1 MFRVQDEFRR
11 TQLAVVALFC
21 SLGFQYATWASRIP
35 AIKAHL
41 GLSTAEVGLLL
52 MATGVGAAASF
63 PLVAMLMKRLG
74 SRRLS
79 LLSALCLALLL
90 LAMAELPNYP
100 TALVVMCADGVLV
113 GALNV
118 AMNAQ
123 GAALEV
129 RFGRNTMAR
138 LHATFSGGSL
148 VAALLASGMNLVTSS
163 VLVHFAVAAGLLLL
177 AVGYARPGLLLQDKP
192 AEGEAEAPASA
203 SAEPAEAAPKER
215 KRGRLALPARL
226 TLWMGLAMAFGTV
239 TEGAMNDWSSLYLK
253 DVAKASAELVPMG
266 IAVVSVTMVVARL
279 LTDGWRERWG
289 DGRIVRTGSTLAA
302 VGLALALLS
311 GGVVPAL
318 VGFACVGLGVAAV
331 TPCVYVAAAAQGSD
345 ALTMVATMGTV
356 GLLGGPPIIGFIAN
370 SSGLS
375 WGMGAVA
382 ASALIV
388 SLCATRIRWAP
399 APGAGSA
406 AADPAG
412 ADPAAEPVPDPAP
425 GFEAGFEARPAQ
437 VEARS

>member
-41 GLSTAEVGLLL
+41 DLSTAQVGLLL
-52 MATGVGAAASF
+52 MATGVGAVASF
-63 PLVAMLMKRLG
+63 PLVALLMKRLG

-79 LLSALCLALLL
+79 LLSALGLALLL
-90 LAMAELPNYP
+90 PAMAELPNYP

-123 GAALEV
+123 GAAMEV
-129 RFGRNTMAR
+129 RFERNTMAT

-148 VAALLASGMNLVTSS
+148 VAALLASGMNLLTTS
-163 VLVHFAVAAGLLLL
+163 LAVHFAVAMGLLLL
-177 AVGYARPGLLLQDKP
+177 AVGYARPGLLIQDKP
-192 AEGEAEAPASA
+192 AEPAG
-203 SAEPAEAAPKER
+203 PATAAPEEK
-215 KRGRLALPARL
+215 KRRRLTLPGRL
-226 TLWMGLAMAFGTV
+226 TLWLGLAMAFGTI

-253 DVAKASAELVPMG
+253 DVARASAGLAPMG
-266 IAVVSVTMVVARL
+266 IAVVSVTMVLARL
-279 LTDGWRERWG
+279 LTDGWRSRWG
-289 DGRIVRTGSTLAA
+289 DGLIVRTGSTLAA
-302 VGLALALLS
+302 LGLALALLT
-311 GGVVPAL
+311 GGVLPAL
-318 VGFACVGLGVAAV
+318 IGFACVGLGVAAV

-345 ALTMVATMGTV
+345 ALTLVATMGTV
-356 GLLGGPPIIGFIAN
+356 GLLAGPPVIGFIAN
-370 SSGLS
+370 ASGLT

-399 APGAGSA
+399 ASGTTHDTTAPLA
-406 AADPAG
+406 PQIE
-412 ADPAAEPVPDPAP
+412 AEAL
-425 GFEAGFEARPAQ
+425 
-437 VEARS
+437 

>member
-41 GLSTAEVGLLL
+41 DLSTAQVGLLL
-52 MATGVGAAASF
+52 MATGVGAVASF
-63 PLVAMLMKRLG
+63 PLVALLMKRLG

-79 LLSALCLALLL
+79 LLSALGLALLL
-90 LAMAELPNYP
+90 PAMAELPNYP

-123 GAALEV
+123 GAAMEV
-129 RFGRNTMAR
+129 RFERNTMAT

-148 VAALLASGMNLVTSS
+148 VAALLASGMNLLTTS
-163 VLVHFAVAAGLLLL
+163 LAVHFAVAMGLLLL
-177 AVGYARPGLLLQDKP
+177 AVGYARPGLLIQDKP
-192 AEGEAEAPASA
+192 AEPAG
-203 SAEPAEAAPKER
+203 PATAVPEEK
-215 KRGRLALPARL
+215 KRRRLTLPGRL
-226 TLWMGLAMAFGTV
+226 TLWLGLAMAFGTI

-253 DVAKASAELVPMG
+253 DVARASAGLAPMG
-266 IAVVSVTMVVARL
+266 IAVVSVTMVLARL
-279 LTDGWRERWG
+279 LTDGWRSRWG
-289 DGRIVRTGSTLAA
+289 DGLIVRTGSTLAA
-302 VGLALALLS
+302 LGLALALLT
-311 GGVVPAL
+311 GGVLPAL
-318 VGFACVGLGVAAV
+318 IGFACVGLGVAAV
-331 TPCVYVAAAAQGSD
+331 TPCVYVAAAAQGPD
-345 ALTMVATMGTV
+345 ALTLVATMGTV
-356 GLLGGPPIIGFIAN
+356 GLLAGPPVIGFIAN
-370 SSGLS
+370 ASGLT

-399 APGAGSA
+399 ASGTTHDTTAPLA
-406 AADPAG
+406 PQIE
-412 ADPAAEPVPDPAP
+412 AEAL
-425 GFEAGFEARPAQ
+425 
-437 VEARS
+437 

>member
-41 GLSTAEVGLLL
+41 DLSSAQVGLML
-52 MATGVGAAASF
+52 MATGVGAVASF
-63 PLVAMLMKRLG
+63 PLVALLMKRLG

-79 LLSALCLALLL
+79 LLSALGLALLL
-90 LAMAELPNYP
+90 LAMAQLPNYP

-113 GALNV
+113 GGLNV

-129 RFGRNTMAR
+129 RFQRNTMAT

-148 VAALLASGMNLVTSS
+148 VAALLASGMNLLTSS
-163 VLVHFAVAAGLLLL
+163 LAVHFAVAMGLLLL
-177 AVGYARPGLLLQDKP
+177 AVGYARPGLLPQDKP
-192 AEGEAEAPASA
+192 AEPAA
-203 SAEPAEAAPKER
+203 AAPQEK
-215 KRGRLALPARL
+215 KRFRFTLPGRL
-226 TLWMGLAMAFGTV
+226 TLWLGLAISFGTI

-253 DVAKASAELVPMG
+253 DVAKASAGLAPMG
-266 IAVVSVTMVVARL
+266 IAVVSATMVLARL
-279 LTDGWRERWG
+279 LTDGWRGRWG
-289 DGRIVRTGSTLAA
+289 DGLIVRTGSTLAA
-302 VGLALALLS
+302 LGLALALLA
-311 GGVVPAL
+311 GGVLPAL
-318 VGFACVGLGVAAV
+318 IGFACVGLGVAAV

-345 ALTMVATMGTV
+345 ALTLVATMGTV
-356 GLLGGPPIIGFIAN
+356 GLLAGPPVIGFIAN
-370 SSGLS
+370 ASGLT

-388 SLCATRIRWAP
+388 ALCATRIRWAP
-399 APGAGSA
+399 ASETAHDDA
-406 AADPAG
+406 APITAQIE
-412 ADPAAEPVPDPAP
+412 AEAV
-425 GFEAGFEARPAQ
+425 
-437 VEARS
+437 

>member
-41 GLSTAEVGLLL
+41 DLSSAQVGLLL
-52 MATGVGAAASF
+52 MATGVGAVASF
-63 PLVAMLMKRLG
+63 PLVALLMKRLG

-79 LLSALCLALLL
+79 LLSALGLALLL
-90 LAMAELPNYP
+90 LAMAQLPNYP

-129 RFGRNTMAR
+129 RFQRNTMAT

-148 VAALLASGMNLVTSS
+148 VAALLASGMNLLTSS
-163 VLVHFAVAAGLLLL
+163 LAVHFAVAMGLLLL
-177 AVGYARPGLLLQDKP
+177 TVGYARPGLLTQDKP
-192 AEGEAEAPASA
+192 AEPAA
-203 SAEPAEAAPKER
+203 AAPREK
-215 KRGRLALPARL
+215 KRGRFTLPARL
-226 TLWMGLAMAFGTV
+226 TLWLGLAMAFGTI

-253 DVAKASAELVPMG
+253 DVAKASAGLAPMG
-266 IAVVSVTMVVARL
+266 IAVVSVTMVLARL
-279 LTDGWRERWG
+279 LTDGWRGRWG
-289 DGRIVRTGSTLAA
+289 DGLIVRTGSTLAA
-302 VGLALALLS
+302 LGLALALLA
-311 GGVVPAL
+311 GGVLPAL
-318 VGFACVGLGVAAV
+318 IGFACVGLGVAAV

-345 ALTMVATMGTV
+345 ALTLVATMGTV
-356 GLLGGPPIIGFIAN
+356 GLLAGPPVIGFIAN
-370 SSGLS
+370 ASGLT

-399 APGAGSA
+399 ASEATHDDA
-406 AADPAG
+406 APLTAQIE
-412 ADPAAEPVPDPAP
+412 AEAV
-425 GFEAGFEARPAQ
+425 
-437 VEARS
+437 

>member
-100 TALVVMCADGVLV
+100 VALVVMCADGVLV

-118 AMNAQ
+118 SMNAQ

-129 RFGRNTMAR
+129 RFRRNTMAR

-148 VAALLASGMNLVTSS
+148 VAALLASGMNLLTSS

-177 AVGYARPGLLLQDKP
+177 AVGYARPGLLLQVEQFLDADLMVLVIEDDRSARRMVGRVVRL
-192 AEGEAEAPASA
+192 AERQQVELRYAHRGLRVLGCMAVARGLDELQAQ
-203 SAEPAEAAPKER
+203 R
-215 KRGRLALPARL
+215 LVHQGQRRGRRR
-226 TLWMGLAMAFGTV
+226 FQI
-239 TEGAMNDWSSLYLK
+239 
-253 DVAKASAELVPMG
+253 AE
-266 IAVVSVTMVVARL
+266 R
-279 LTDGWRERWG
+279 
-289 DGRIVRTGSTLAA
+289 
-302 VGLALALLS
+302 
-311 GGVVPAL
+311 
-318 VGFACVGLGVAAV
+318 
-331 TPCVYVAAAAQGSD
+331 
-345 ALTMVATMGTV
+345 
-356 GLLGGPPIIGFIAN
+356 
-370 SSGLS
+370 
-375 WGMGAVA
+375 
-382 ASALIV
+382 
-388 SLCATRIRWAP
+388 
-399 APGAGSA
+399 
-406 AADPAG
+406 
-412 ADPAAEPVPDPAP
+412 
-425 GFEAGFEARPAQ
+425 
-437 VEARS
+437 